1 MGVQSEYYVALM
13 WRVKSISLRGK
24 SAPKNARQPRSRAAS
39 RALPPAR
46 THAHARPL
54 SPLLVL
60 ESHLSRLTPL
70 ASSLVDREL
79 ARPSKNI

>member
-1 MGVQSEYYVALM
+1 MRAN
-13 WRVKSISLRGK
+13 RV
-24 SAPKNARQPRSRAAS
+24 
-39 RALPPAR
+39 PAR
-46 THAHARPL
+46 RHAHFRPREHTRTPARPL

-60 ESHLSRLTPL
+60 ESHLSRLTPF